1 VKTLFNKT
9 NKPKLTKKGQETR
22 SRIIVA
28 AAELMYEKGVA
39 GTTIEDV
46 QHKAKISSS
55 QMYHYFNKKKELVL
69 AVISYQSSK
78 VIGNHSRYL
87 SDLDSFEALYAW
99 RNFIVDIQIKRNCEG
114 GCPLGSLASAKVVYE
129 TAYVICLIEVIKFK
143 CRAR

>member
-1 VKTLFNKT
+1 MKTLFNKT

-55 QMYHYFNKKKELVL
+55 QMYHYFNKKRNW
-69 AVISYQSSK
+69 Y
-78 VIGNHSRYL
+78 
-87 SDLDSFEALYAW
+87 W
-99 RNFIVDIQIKRNCEG
+99 RLFHTNLQK
-114 GCPLGSLASAKVVYE
+114 
-129 TAYVICLIEVIKFK
+129 
-143 CRAR
+143 